1 MADHESGV
9 VDMNAAEFHEQ
20 CLRAGE
26 VVLAPL
32 GFVYRSKAWHH
43 RTQDRQVS
51 LCAEDTKF
59 GIGFG
64 VKYLTLALWHLKVEP
79 PPGVEFRPLKSN
91 SWLCPVRVSPALL
104 PGLVDS
110 GFDPGVWDC
119 PVPWMVRGR
128 THLPV
133 YYGGPHRWILGDT
146 SADPVE
152 NTRALLHHLADDGIT
167 DLSEEAAWSAIVA
180 AVQAAGHHGLAWA
193 DYLTVERTAALLA
206 RHARPLSGSP
216 LEGWLP
222 AYARMAGAQ

>member
-1 MADHESGV
+1 
-9 VDMNAAEFHEQ
+9 MNAAEFHEEFR
-20 CLRAGE
+20 RAGE
-26 VVLAPL
+26 AVLAPL
-32 GFVYRSKAWHH
+32 GFIHRSKAWHH
-43 RTQDRQVS
+43 RTPDHQVS

-59 GIGFG
+59 GIAFG
-64 VKYLTLALWHLKVEP
+64 VKYLTLALWHLKVEA
-79 PPGVEFRPLKSN
+79 PPGVEFRPLKNN

-104 PGLVDS
+104 PRLVEG

-119 PVPWMVRGR
+119 PVPSMVRGR

-133 YYGGPHRWILGDT
+133 YYGGPRRWILADT
-146 SADPVE
+146 SADPAE
-152 NTRALLHHLADDGIT
+152 NARALLHHLADDGIT
-167 DLSEEAAWSAIVA
+167 DLSEEAGRRAIVG

-222 AYARMAGAQ
+222 AYARTAGAR